1 MCKAVVNE
9 DPNARLIR
17 ELKEEVVKL
26 REILVQE
33 GIELGEG
40 EWLRFKAKLFCKST
54 NFHVVYIFVIKRMKI
69 STQEN
74 TIYLIFLYLKVW
86 LAKIG
91 VRLPKFIFQHILIS
105 SISVAYIKLF
115 IHFYH
120 YI

>member
-40 EWLRFKAKLFCKST
+40 E
-54 NFHVVYIFVIKRMKI
+54 
-69 STQEN
+69 
-74 TIYLIFLYLKVW
+74 
-86 LAKIG
+86 
-91 VRLPKFIFQHILIS
+91 
-105 SISVAYIKLF
+105 
-115 IHFYH
+115 
-120 YI
+120 